1 MSIGSTI
8 KKLFGGSES
17 RDDESTQ
24 QEEFGAED
32 RGAADLHD
40 RVADPYG
47 GDLGAVGARAARRL
61 QRAARPE
68 PLTRSGGI
76 AA

>member
-17 RDDESTQ
+17 RDDESAQ
-24 QEEFGAED
+24 QEEFGADD
-32 RGAADLHD
+32 RGTADLHD

-47 GDLGAVGARAARRL
+47 GDLGAVGHELHDDFSAPRD
-61 QRAARPE
+61 PN
-68 PLTRSGGI
+68 P
-76 AA
+76 

>member
-32 RGAADLHD
+32 RGTADLHD

-47 GDLGAVGARAARRL
+47 GDLGAVGHELHDDFSAPRD
-61 QRAARPE
+61 PN
-68 PLTRSGGI
+68 P
-76 AA
+76 